1 MSGGS
6 DEIKETE
13 AEKAAAGVAKEQW
26 DLYKNE
32 LSKYEDI
39 FMEKVDDLNNESEYG
54 NVASDANLAYSSS
67 FTKARGNTATG
78 LAASGVDP
86 TSGKYKSAMDGLTED
101 QAVAQ
106 IDTTNKAQ
114 TDQANKYVA
123 GLSDVVS
130 IGAGQKAEALSGYNS
145 IANNSLSKAVT
156 DAQTAQADS
165 AATSGAVGTAAGMGL
180 GYYMNQP
187 SAAAASASTSATKNP
202 FTGSFG

>member
-1 MSGGS
+1 MAGGGNS
-6 DEIKETE
+6 VEETG

-101 QAVAQ
+101 QAIAQ

-145 IANNSLSKAVT
+145 IANNSLSEAVT

-187 SAAAASASTSATKNP
+187 SAAASSASASATKKP

>member
-1 MSGGS
+1 MAGGGNS
-6 DEIKETE
+6 VEETG

-32 LSKYEDI
+32 LSQYEDI
-39 FMEKVDDLNNESEYG
+39 FMDKVDDLNNEGEYG

-67 FTKARGNTATG
+67 FTKARGNTATW

-145 IANNSLSKAVT
+145 IANNSLSKAVN
-156 DAQTAQADS
+156 DAQMAQADS

-187 SAAAASASTSATKNP
+187 SAAASSASASTTKKP

>member
-1 MSGGS
+1 MAGGGGS
-6 DEIKETE
+6 KVKETS
-13 AEKAAAGVAKEQW
+13 AEKAAAGVANEQW
-26 DLYKNE
+26 SLYKNE

-39 FMEKVDDLNNESEYG
+39 FMDKVDDLSDESKFG
-54 NVASDANLAYSSS
+54 KVASDANLAYSSS

-78 LAASGVDP
+78 LAAAGVAP
-86 TSGKYKSAMDGLTED
+86 TSGKYKSAMDGITQD

-145 IANNSLSKAVT
+145 LANNSLREAVN
-156 DAQTAQADS
+156 DAQVSQSNS
-165 AATSGAVGTAAGMGL
+165 AATAGAVGTAAGMGL
-180 GYYMNQP
+180 GYYMNAP
-187 SAAAASASTSATKNP
+187 SAASETKKP

>member
-1 MSGGS
+1 
-6 DEIKETE
+6 
-13 AEKAAAGVAKEQW
+13 
-26 DLYKNE
+26 
-32 LSKYEDI
+32 
-39 FMEKVDDLNNESEYG
+39 
-54 NVASDANLAYSSS
+54 
-67 FTKARGNTATG
+67 
-78 LAASGVDP
+78 
-86 TSGKYKSAMDGLTED
+86 MDGLTED

-145 IANNSLSKAVT
+145 IANNSLSKAVN
-156 DAQTAQADS
+156 DAQMAQADS

-187 SAAAASASTSATKNP
+187 SAAASTTKKP

>member
-1 MSGGS
+1 MAGGGNS
-6 DEIKETE
+6 VEETG

-26 DLYKNE
+26 DLYKSE
-32 LSKYEDI
+32 LSQYEDI
-39 FMEKVDDLNNESEYG
+39 FMDKVDDLNNESEYG
-54 NVASDANLAYSSS
+54 KVASGANLAYSSS
-67 FTKARGNTATG
+67 FTKARGNAATG
-78 LAASGVDP
+78 LAAVGVDP

-101 QAVAQ
+101 QAFAQ

-145 IANNSLSKAVT
+145 IANNSLREAIT

-180 GYYMNQP
+180 GYYMNMP
-187 SAAAASASTSATKNP
+187 KAAPEVDTSIKKP
-202 FTGSFG
+202 FTGSFS